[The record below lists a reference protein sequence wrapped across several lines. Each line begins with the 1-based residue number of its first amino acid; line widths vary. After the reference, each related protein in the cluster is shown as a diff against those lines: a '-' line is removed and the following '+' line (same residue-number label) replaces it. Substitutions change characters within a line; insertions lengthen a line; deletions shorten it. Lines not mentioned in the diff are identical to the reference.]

1 VLCLI
6 KVLITSYLTFASL
19 SQEQAGVCGGVAKSR
34 SAEAVVCRV
43 AEYVAVVTG
52 VGDGIRSDERCCS
65 GGLVEK

>member
-1 VLCLI
+1 M
-6 KVLITSYLTFASL
+6 
-19 SQEQAGVCGGVAKSR
+19 CGGVAKSR

-43 AEYVAVVTG
+43 AEDVAVVTG